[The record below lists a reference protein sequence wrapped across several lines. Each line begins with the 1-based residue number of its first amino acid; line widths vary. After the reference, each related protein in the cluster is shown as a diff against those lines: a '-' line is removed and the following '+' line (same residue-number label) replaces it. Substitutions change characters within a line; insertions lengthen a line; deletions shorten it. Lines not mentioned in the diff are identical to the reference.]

1 MLDDAKKVY
10 KHEWKK
16 EWEKVSEKFANE
28 DSMTYEE
35 KEKWGFFENDMND
48 YMERLD
54 KAASEKDFLD
64 LEKE

>member
-35 KEKWGFFENDMND
+35 KV
-48 YMERLD
+48 
-54 KAASEKDFLD
+54 
-64 LEKE
+64 

>member
-16 EWEKVSEKFANE
+16 EWDKVSEKFANE

-35 KEKWGFFENDMND
+35 K
-48 YMERLD
+48 
-54 KAASEKDFLD
+54 A
-64 LEKE
+64 